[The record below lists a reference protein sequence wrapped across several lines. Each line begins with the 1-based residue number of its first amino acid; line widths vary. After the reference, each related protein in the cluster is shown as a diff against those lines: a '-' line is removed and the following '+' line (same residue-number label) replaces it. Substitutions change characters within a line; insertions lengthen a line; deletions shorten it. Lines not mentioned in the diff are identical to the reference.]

1 MVKYLDFN
9 STVLV
14 RCVFV
19 GNECLRMCGV
29 SGDRCLGFSV
39 VRWLFGGS
47 MVGLL
52 AVLFVPLLSL
62 LAMPGHCRILR
73 NTCTQRL

>member
-1 MVKYLDFN
+1 
-9 STVLV
+9 
-14 RCVFV
+14 
-19 GNECLRMCGV
+19 MCGV

-62 LAMPGHCRILR
+62 LAMPGHCRIVR
-73 NTCTQRL
+73 NTCQQRLYLLSQIIYIYIYIYSFM

>member
-1 MVKYLDFN
+1 
-9 STVLV
+9 
-14 RCVFV
+14 
-19 GNECLRMCGV
+19 MCGV

-62 LAMPGHCRILR
+62 LAMPDHCRIVR
-73 NTCTQRL
+73 NTCQQRLYLLSQIIYIYIYIYSFM